1 MRNFSLLVFP
11 FVTFFLS
18 MTLQVHAADGKEKVK
33 DNEKKE
39 SVKTFSE
46 AEHQK
51 ILKDEIE
58 KMVKKISGSNM
69 AEFAK
74 ELLGREEALEV
85 KDLELKKREGEL
97 KVNMSDFEKKVKE
110 FQEMQKKFISC
121 IDDQNQKE
129 NKRVSQMVEVIQGMR
144 PQSASDLLSVQDT
157 EIAVKILAQL
167 DPLKVSKIFNL
178 MDKEI
183 SAKLQKQFMTMKK

>member
-11 FVTFFLS
+11 FVTLFLS

-74 ELLGREEALEV
+74 ELLGREEAL
-85 KDLELKKREGEL
+85 
-97 KVNMSDFEKKVKE
+97 
-110 FQEMQKKFISC
+110 
-121 IDDQNQKE
+121 
-129 NKRVSQMVEVIQGMR
+129 
-144 PQSASDLLSVQDT
+144 
-157 EIAVKILAQL
+157 
-167 DPLKVSKIFNL
+167 
-178 MDKEI
+178 
-183 SAKLQKQFMTMKK
+183 